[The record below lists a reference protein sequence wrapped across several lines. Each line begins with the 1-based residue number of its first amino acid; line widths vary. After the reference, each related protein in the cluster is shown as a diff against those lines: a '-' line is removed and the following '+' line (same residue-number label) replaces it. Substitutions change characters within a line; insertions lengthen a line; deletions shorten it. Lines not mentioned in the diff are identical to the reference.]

1 MSEDQVPDILF
12 SVVPLARFLFF
23 TRKCSGTSYESVS
36 QLLQHL
42 EGQHGL
48 WPRLEGAE
56 RMEDAAIFACLAPLH
71 TPVGPTLVV
80 SEVSYRPGSGAF
92 EMSAAQLPQFVATH
106 RSVFKEVLFNG
117 DVLILDTVGSVLVV
131 FHHEGVYSCFDLKS
145 EYDNDRKSENRK

>member
-12 SVVPLARFLFF
+12 SVVPLARFLYF
-23 TRKCSGTSYESVS
+23 TGKCSGTSYESVS

-80 SEVSYRPGSGAF
+80 SEVSYRARVGRFRNERCP
-92 EMSAAQLPQFVATH
+92 VASI
-106 RSVFKEVLFNG
+106 RREPSQRLQGGPF
-117 DVLILDTVGSVLVV
+117 
-131 FHHEGVYSCFDLKS
+131 
-145 EYDNDRKSENRK
+145 